1 MWMHIL
7 MRLQNFGYG
16 LFDGVTGLFT
26 QPVKGALDNGAAG
39 CLKGFGKGIG
49 GVVCKPAAG
58 K

>member
-1 MWMHIL
+1 MHIL
-7 MRLQNFGYG
+7 IRLQNFGYG

-26 QPVKGALDNGAAG
+26 QPVKGALDNGAVG

-49 GVVCKPAAG
+49 GMVCKPAAG